1 MSDMPEDPG
10 PGAADDVWP
19 GTTVTLTD
27 EGWEQVDYMAP
38 DDDWTLED
46 DGAWV
51 APDGRTRT
59 WLPGTEP
66 PT

>member
-1 MSDMPEDPG
+1 MGTLPEDLG
-10 PGAADDVWP
+10 PEAVDEVGP
-19 GTTVTLTD
+19 GTTVTLSD
-27 EGWEQVDYMAP
+27 EGWERTDYTAP
-38 DDDWTLED
+38 EDDWTLED
-46 DGAWV
+46 DGSWL